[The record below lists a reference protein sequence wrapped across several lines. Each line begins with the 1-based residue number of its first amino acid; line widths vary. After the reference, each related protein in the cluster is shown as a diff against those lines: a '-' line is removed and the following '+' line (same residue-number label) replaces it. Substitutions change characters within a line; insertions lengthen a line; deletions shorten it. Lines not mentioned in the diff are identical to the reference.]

1 MQQKL
6 RIIQFSEKNMKLKY
20 EFIIRE
26 IANTSVAVTVGED
39 VTKFNGMIKL
49 NETGKFIFELL
60 LKNFDFDII
69 VDKITEKYTVSK
81 SGAINAVSVFIDK
94 LKSKGLIEE

>member
-1 MQQKL
+1 
-6 RIIQFSEKNMKLKY
+6 MKLKY

-39 VTKFNGMIKL
+39 VTKFNGMIRL

-60 LKNFDFDII
+60 LKNVDFDII

-81 SGAINAVSVFIDK
+81 CEAINAVSVFIDN
-94 LKSKGLIEE
+94 LKSKDLMVE

>member
-1 MQQKL
+1 
-6 RIIQFSEKNMKLKY
+6 MKLKY
-20 EFIIRE
+20 KFIIRE
-26 IANTSVAVTVGED
+26 IGDTFVAAAVGDD
-39 VTKFNGMIKL
+39 VTEFNGMIKL

-60 LKNFDFDII
+60 LKNVDFDII

-81 SGAINAVSVFIDK
+81 SEAINAVSVFIDK